1 MDILT
6 ALRDRRSINALT
18 ADVPPRATIQRL
30 LDLAIWAP
38 NHHMTEPWRFQVI
51 AGDARQ
57 AIGEAISDGLRTEID
72 ANDPVAAGEIKGAR
86 AKFLRAPV
94 VIVISQP
101 RADDPVTDLEDYA
114 ACCCA
119 VQNMLLAAHA
129 EGLAAKWRT
138 GAICEYEATRQA
150 LSLGATDRLVG
161 FIYLGYPSSNA
172 PPDKR
177 VRAAPETAWLGWDD
191 APGSDA
197 GG

>member
-30 LDLAIWAP
+30 LDLAVWAP

-57 AIGEAISDGLRTEID
+57 AIGEAISDGLRTELD

-94 VIVISQP
+94 VIVVSQP

-138 GAICEYEATRQA
+138 GAICEYAATRQA

-161 FIYLGYPSSNA
+161 FIYLGFPSPSA
-172 PPDKR
+172 PPDQR
-177 VRAAPETAWLGWDD
+177 VRAAPDTAWLGWDD

>member
-30 LDLAIWAP
+30 LDLAVWAP
-38 NHHMTEPWRFQVI
+38 NHHMTEPWRFHVI
-51 AGDARQ
+51 TGDARQ
-57 AIGEAISDGLRTEID
+57 AVGEAISDGLCTEID

-94 VIVISQP
+94 VIVVSQP

-119 VQNMLLAAHA
+119 VQNMLLAAHG

-138 GAICEYEATRQA
+138 GAICEYAATRQA
-150 LSLGATDRLVG
+150 LGLGATDRLVG
-161 FIYLGYPSSNA
+161 FIYLGYPSANA

-177 VRAAPETAWLGWDD
+177 VRAVPDTAWLGWDD
-191 APGSDA
+191 SPGSDA
-197 GG
+197 SG